1 MTKEIVSGIV
11 VLNADDG
18 AYITNGDAYS
28 TKVYLGKNA
37 NEANWRDAT
46 AEEYA
51 EWKRQQEVPAPTD
64 DEALTRYANELT
76 GGNAETLQEATET
89 LIKIIKE
96 D

>member
-37 NEANWRDAT
+37 RESDWRDAT
-46 AEEYA
+46 AEEYE
-51 EWKRQQEVPAPTD
+51 EWKKRQEEPDPTAE
-64 DEALTRYANELT
+64 EAIDILF
-76 GGNAETLQEATET
+76 GGDGE
-89 LIKIIKE
+89 
-96 D
+96 

>member
-1 MTKEIVSGIV
+1 MTKEIISGIV

-46 AEEYA
+46 AEEYE
-51 EWKRQQEVPAPTD
+51 EWQKRQEEPDPTA
-64 DEALTRYANELT
+64 DEILDTLF
-76 GGNAETLQEATET
+76 GGDGE
-89 LIKIIKE
+89 
-96 D
+96 